1 MGGGGGWWKVATNFN
16 VSSWQGFK
24 LWGLSPWLPSFA
36 DPCLTLAWASQL
48 FLQGDS
54 GSPVTYK
61 QGDQHILAGVV
72 NHGNCY
78 NTSVFA
84 RVAFHRTNFLDKVLK
99 GATVCKHGVEADD
112 SSTNVGTG
120 PSGPPSSVSCEAGWL
135 DASSVTLGCLYFQPT
150 SMTYLQ
156 VNMS

>member
-1 MGGGGGWWKVATNFN
+1 M
-16 VSSWQGFK
+16 
-24 LWGLSPWLPSFA
+24 
-36 DPCLTLAWASQL
+36 
-48 FLQGDS
+48 
-54 GSPVTYK
+54 TYK
-61 QGDQHILAGVV
+61 HGDQHVLAGVID
-72 NHGNCY
+72 
-78 NTSVFA
+78 FA
-84 RVAFHRTNFLDKVLK
+84 GGDKDIGEQVCSNFTLSASVAFLRTTWIDTILN

-156 VNMS
+156 VNMFKC

>member
-1 MGGGGGWWKVATNFN
+1 MIMKK
-16 VSSWQGFK
+16 SLLK
-24 LWGLSPWLPSFA
+24 LF
-36 DPCLTLAWASQL
+36 C
-48 FLQGDS
+48 QGDS

-84 RVAFHRTNFLDKVLK
+84 RVAFFRTYFLDKVLN

-112 SSTNVGTG
+112 SGTNIIG
-120 PSGPPSSVSCEAGWL
+120 PSGPPVFGSCEAGWL

-156 VNMS
+156 VNMF

>member
-1 MGGGGGWWKVATNFN
+1 MYFRQQVKIHSNFIN
-16 VSSWQGFK
+16 CYKNICYYIW
-24 LWGLSPWLPSFA
+24 
-36 DPCLTLAWASQL
+36 
-48 FLQGDS
+48 QGDS
-54 GSPVTYK
+54 GSPVTFK
-61 QGDQHILAGVV
+61 HGDQHILAGVV

-78 NTSVFA
+78 NVSVFA
-84 RVAFHRTNFLDKVLK
+84 RVAFHRTYFLDKVLK